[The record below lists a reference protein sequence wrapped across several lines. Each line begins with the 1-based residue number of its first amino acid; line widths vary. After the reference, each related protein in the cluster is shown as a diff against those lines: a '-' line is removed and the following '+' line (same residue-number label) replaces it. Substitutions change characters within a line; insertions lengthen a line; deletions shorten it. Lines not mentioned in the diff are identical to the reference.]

1 MSNEA
6 KKKKT
11 WRLISSIVIGI
22 LVVASIVLWVLNYRT
37 LETITQMSDKT
48 ATTQAVNT
56 RYYMNEFK
64 VTKIALDE
72 TTIKLEE
79 TTRELEAANAELSTT
94 RTELSSVQQLN
105 DQFRTDIQ
113 SLERYKAKAM
123 AKGEAL
129 ETMINSFKKKNK
141 EMDIQLQTV
150 RKELSTFQPEI
161 GDANEGRSKVALFK
175 NHIRMVKK
183 NMGALK
189 KQALQLKI
197 AAQKERDRLESLYGN
212 GGFMV
217 KEGQNKSITSFDQK
231 KVEINVKFINK

>member
-11 WRLISSIVIGI
+11 WRLISSIVIGV
-22 LVVASIVLWVLNYRT
+22 LVVASIILWVLNYRT

-56 RYYMNEFK
+56 RFYMNEFK
-64 VTKIALDE
+64 VTKIAL
-72 TTIKLEE
+72 EE
-79 TTRELEAANAELSTT
+79 TTRELEAANVELSTT

-161 GDANEGRSKVALFK
+161 GDTNEGRSKVALFK
-175 NHIRMVKK
+175 NHIRMVTK

-189 KQALQLKI
+189 KQALQLKV

-231 KVEINVKFINK
+231 KVEIDVKFINK